1 MERPTPH
8 LQAVNKINT
17 AISTRRDEFIAQY
30 RQGHMG
36 RRVLTYEPELDRG
49 VYQTLKE
56 HKHEGTAYTH
66 VKNNLNAYTTF
77 QVETFIGERL
87 NVGLSEFRYDLRNGV
102 MYGQGMT
109 DPLIAMIERGKDCRD
124 EVVNDVDKP
133 RQQAEIEQFTKI
145 QQVFGNPAT
154 DIGTTII
161 SISPPGGEGSAY
173 VHKFYD
179 VFVLSEDKE
188 SKERYVAARRYSSEL
203 CSENYEQKVTELVP
217 GYFGERKDESLDAYF
232 LSHPLVLDTKSELSN
247 NPEAIHAYFHKGKD
261 FLSTE
266 DFGEVKRHIAG
277 LIVSYINT
285 LVENPDDDTLLKS
298 TLNVIMRK
306 ADEVADGL
314 RHPHRRA
321 EVTKSAPLAVPLTR
335 GEMLTEGK
343 KSVRTVSTGC
353 GDSSGFDTKDNAA
366 SNMVTTFSMR
376 DFGKD
381 KLGNRVFDCPDCGQM
396 NVRPMNELV
405 SNCQNCGSDKVGC

>member
-8 LQAVNKINT
+8 LQAVNRINT
-17 AISTRRDEFIAQY
+17 AISTRRDEFVSQY
-30 RQGHMG
+30 RAGHMG
-36 RRVLTYEPELDRG
+36 RRALTYEPELDRG

-56 HKHEGTAYTH
+56 NKHEGTAYEH
-66 VKNNLNAYTTF
+66 VRNNLNAYTTF

-87 NVGLSEFRYDLRNGV
+87 NVGLSEFRYDIREGQLF
-102 MYGQGMT
+102 GQGMT
-109 DPLIAMIERGKDCRD
+109 DPLLTMIERGKECRN
-124 EVVNDVDKP
+124 EVVQDVDKP

-145 QQVFGNPAT
+145 QQVFGNPAA

-173 VHKFYD
+173 VHNFYD

-188 SKERYVAARRYSSEL
+188 SKERYIAARRFASEL
-203 CSENYEQKVTELVP
+203 CPEDY
-217 GYFGERKDESLDAYF
+217 ERKAAELNPGFFEERKEESLDSYF
-232 LSHPLVLDTKSELSN
+232 LSHPLVLDSTSNLSN

-261 FLSTE
+261 FLSSE
-266 DFGEVKRHIAG
+266 DFGEVKRQIAG

-298 TLNVIMRK
+298 TLNVTMRK
-306 ADEVADGL
+306 ADEVADSL

-321 EVTKSAPLAVPLTR
+321 EITSSAPIAVPITR

-343 KSVRTVSTGC
+343 KAVRSVITGC
-353 GDSSGFDTKDNAA
+353 GDSSGFGTDERA
-366 SNMVTTFSMR
+366 SNMSTSFSTR

-381 KLGNRVFDCPDCGQM
+381 KFGNRTFNCPDCGEM
-396 NVRPMNELV
+396 NIRPVNELV
-405 SNCQNCGSDKVGC
+405 SNCQGCGSDNVSC